1 MTEQMD
7 KKIFEDF
14 TTTKRWTA
22 SKKKAAVLR
31 LFAGE
36 SLDDVSRELGITI
49 AQLDNWKQKVLT
61 QMEVLLKAREDDPL
75 NKELDAAKKKIGE
88 LSMENELLREKAKK
102 QGVFWGGR

>member
-1 MTEQMD
+1 MTEQIQ

-14 TTTKRWTA
+14 TTQRRWTA

-31 LFAGE
+31 LLAGE
-36 SLDDVSRELGITI
+36 PLDDVSRELGVTI
-49 AQLDNWKQKVLT
+49 AQLDGWKQKVLT
-61 QMEVLLKAREDDPL
+61 QMEILLKAREEDPI